1 MRAKNIKFYII
12 YFFILLS
19 YIIGMGV
26 LLQRIGM
33 YVRRDFNFHIF
44 YLAEII
50 VMFVFGFLIG
60 LEQLYKQIT
69 KSGKWKIDGARLLLL
84 GLPCFMLIIWIQGAY
99 LLSMIFTINISLP
112 LPPYPLNIIL
122 YSKFSLYA
130 ITTLTGYILTTSFY
144 KE

>member
-26 LLQRIGM
+26 LLYRIGM
-33 YVRRDFNFHIF
+33 NARRDFNFHIF

-69 KSGKWKIDGARLLLL
+69 KNGQWKIDGIRLLLIA
-84 GLPCFMLIIWIQGAY
+84 LPCFMLIIWNQGPY
-99 LLSMIFTINISLP
+99 LLAMILHINIAFP
-112 LPPYPLNIIL
+112 LPPYPINIIL
-122 YSKFSLYA
+122 HSKFSLYA
-130 ITTLTGYILTTSFY
+130 IITLIGYIVTTSFY